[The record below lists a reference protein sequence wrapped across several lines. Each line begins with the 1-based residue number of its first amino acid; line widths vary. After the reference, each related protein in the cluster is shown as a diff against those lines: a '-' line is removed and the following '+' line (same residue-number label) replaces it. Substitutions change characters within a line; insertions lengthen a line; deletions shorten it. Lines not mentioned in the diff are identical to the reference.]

1 MSGIKKHI
9 DILIDYLNLEN
20 MGMLFAKG
28 YGYTGASTENAY
40 KKETYKLGK
49 EI

>member
-1 MSGIKKHI
+1 MSGIKIHI

-20 MGMLFAKG
+20 MKMLHAKG
-28 YGYTGASTENAY
+28 YGYTWVTRKDTYN
-40 KKETYKLGK
+40 KEVYKLGN